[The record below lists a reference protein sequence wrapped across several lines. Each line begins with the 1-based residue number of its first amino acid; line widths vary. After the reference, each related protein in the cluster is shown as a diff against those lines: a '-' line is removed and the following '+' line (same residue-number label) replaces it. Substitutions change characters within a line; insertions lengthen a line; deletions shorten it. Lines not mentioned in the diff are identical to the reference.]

1 MGKRV
6 SEIALTIQGVVEAAY
21 DMRRPEEPA
30 AAATVENLKRLRS
43 GTKKVTQKAG
53 SALSQNKKTKSKWD
67 VRGVITLAQCRTTR
81 LGSLAPP
88 AVGRRD
94 VT

>member
-6 SEIALTIQGVVEAAY
+6 SETAKTIQGVIEAY

-43 GTKKVTQKAG
+43 GTKKVIQKAG
-53 SALSQNKKTKSKWD
+53 SALSQKKKTKSKWD
-67 VRGVITLAQCRTTR
+67 VRGVITWAQYRTTL

-88 AVGRRD
+88 AVGRRN
-94 VT
+94 VA

>member
-6 SEIALTIQGVVEAAY
+6 SEIATTIQGVIEAY

-43 GTKKVTQKAG
+43 GTKVIQKAG

-67 VRGVITLAQCRTTR
+67 VRGVITWAQYRTTR

-88 AVGRRD
+88 AVGRMD
-94 VT
+94 VK

>member
-43 GTKKVTQKAG
+43 GTKKLIQKAG
-53 SALSQNKKTKSKWD
+53 SALSQNKTKSKWG
-67 VRGVITLAQCRTTR
+67 VRGVITWAQCRTKR

-88 AVGRRD
+88 AVGRTD

>member
-1 MGKRV
+1 MRKRV
-6 SEIALTIQGVVEAAY
+6 SEIAKTIQGVIEAAY

-43 GTKKVTQKAG
+43 GTKKEIQKAG
-53 SALSQNKKTKSKWD
+53 SALSQNEKTKSKWY
-67 VRGVITLAQCRTTR
+67 VRGVITWAQCRTKR

-88 AVGRRD
+88 AVGRMG
-94 VT
+94 VA

>member
-6 SEIALTIQGVVEAAY
+6 SEIAKTMQGVIEAAY

-43 GTKKVTQKAG
+43 GTKKLIQKAG
-53 SALSQNKKTKSKWD
+53 SALSQNKTKSKWG
-67 VRGVITLAQCRTTR
+67 VRGVITWAQYRTTR
-81 LGSLAPP
+81 LGSLASP
-88 AVGRRD
+88 AVGRMD
-94 VT
+94 VM